1 MHIRSYGCTLSLR
14 CTENRYTFKSSYFHT
29 TEWMIVAL
37 RQGINFSAISW
48 REQVTFRWDYAMFAG
63 LEFFSASSLRKQSA
77 GGKHVSPL
85 AQIILI
91 LSQSVFGLTSQCLVE
106 KQQISIP
113 ITYLRYGYTGK
124 SWIQMQISYNLCENK
139 DTNFGSTTC
148 DISCIHYNPSYL
160 FLDRSRYYIIIN
172 K

>member
-113 ITYLRYGYTGK
+113 ITYLRFDRCLNPRGEHTNHYFTNAVYRVWVYWK
-124 SWIQMQISYNLCENK
+124 IMNSNADIIQPMWK
-139 DTNFGSTTC
+139 
-148 DISCIHYNPSYL
+148 
-160 FLDRSRYYIIIN
+160 
-172 K
+172 

>member
-14 CTENRYTFKSSYFHT
+14 CTENRYTFKLSYFHT

-113 ITYLRYGYTGK
+113 ITYLRFDRWLNPRGEHTNHYSINAVYRVWVYWK
-124 SWIQMQISYNLCENK
+124 IMNSNADIIQPMWK
-139 DTNFGSTTC
+139 
-148 DISCIHYNPSYL
+148 
-160 FLDRSRYYIIIN
+160 
-172 K
+172 